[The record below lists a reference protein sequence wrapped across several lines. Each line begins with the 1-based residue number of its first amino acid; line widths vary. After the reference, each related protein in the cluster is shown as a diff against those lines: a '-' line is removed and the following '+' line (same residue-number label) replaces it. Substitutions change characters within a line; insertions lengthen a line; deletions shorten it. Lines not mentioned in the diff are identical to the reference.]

1 VAFADVV
8 GFTRLGEAMSPEDLG
23 LLAERLSGLAR
34 EVATHPVQF
43 VKTIGEAVMS
53 VYTDPKPLL
62 MTVLD
67 LVEAADA
74 DAFPPI
80 RVVIAFGPAISRT
93 GDWYGKSVNP
103 ASRVTDEAPP
113 GVLVDESAR
122 DVLDDAEFG
131 WSFHG
136 RRHLKGIRSEVRL
149 YRAMR
154 PVSE

>member
-74 DAFPPI
+74 DAFPANP
-80 RVVIAFGPAISRT
+80 SRDRLRA
-93 GDWYGKSVNP
+93 GDKSD
-103 ASRVTDEAPP
+103 RR
-113 GVLVDESAR
+113 LVR
-122 DVLDDAEFG
+122 Q
-131 WSFHG
+131 
-136 RRHLKGIRSEVRL
+136 
-149 YRAMR
+149 
-154 PVSE
+154 VSESGQPGY